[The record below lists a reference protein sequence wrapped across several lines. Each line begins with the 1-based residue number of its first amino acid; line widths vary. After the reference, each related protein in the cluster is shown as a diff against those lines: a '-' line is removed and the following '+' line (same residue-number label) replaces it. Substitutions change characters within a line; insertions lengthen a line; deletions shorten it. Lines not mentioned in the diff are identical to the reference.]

1 VKGGGR
7 RAAFAT
13 SVVGGR
19 PTHPPVVEKKI
30 KKKIPKKEMRL
41 ALRSAVAATASK
53 EIVSSR
59 GHVIDDVPDFPLVV
73 VDAVQELKRT
83 QEVQETLI
91 KLGVWSDVYRVKE
104 SVKIRAGKGKMRG
117 RRRKRAIG
125 PLLVVT
131 KDEGIVKAARN
142 VPGVNII
149 TIDSLN
155 AELLAPGTHAGRLT
169 VWTNSAIEQLD
180 KLFGGKWDMDSYDIV
195 YYPLMTEST
204 SRILETQNKLVF
216 IVNMKATK
224 TDIKKAVEELYEVRV
239 SKVNVAITHRGEKK
253 AFVKLDPEYKA
264 TDVAIKLGIL

>member
-1 VKGGGR
+1 
-7 RAAFAT
+7 
-13 SVVGGR
+13 
-19 PTHPPVVEKKI
+19 
-30 KKKIPKKEMRL
+30 
-41 ALRSAVAATASK
+41 
-53 EIVSSR
+53 
-59 GHVIDDVPDFPLVV
+59 LVV

-180 KLFGGKWDMDSYDIV
+180 KLFGGK
-195 YYPLMTEST
+195 
-204 SRILETQNKLVF
+204 
-216 IVNMKATK
+216 
-224 TDIKKAVEELYEVRV
+224 
-239 SKVNVAITHRGEKK
+239 
-253 AFVKLDPEYKA
+253 
-264 TDVAIKLGIL
+264 